1 MSADPSTAAVT
12 TDLDRQAV
20 PARRANTR
28 IVGRDVAPASA
39 PGAREWPK
47 WVLRPLVI
55 FVTSRAVVFATLAIT
70 SLFTHKSIPHE
81 IDRWDSRWFIR
92 AALSGYPRHL
102 PQVHGHT
109 AGNTIAFF
117 PLFPFL
123 IRWVAHPT
131 GFSLLSSGI
140 GITVVTGLTALVA
153 VWAMVRHYAG
163 QDNADR
169 ATLLV
174 ALFPGSLALTLVYS
188 EGLVL
193 TFVALALLA
202 LMKRQW
208 VLAGILG
215 MFATATSPI
224 ALAFELSCLWSAYG
238 AIRRD
243 REWRSLAAPI
253 LAPLGFIGYQI
264 WLWHHTGTLLAW
276 RLTEKG
282 GWNSY
287 PSLRY
292 PISVLATFVRDPVA
306 NTITGIILTVGTVAV
321 VIGIVAAVKTKMPAP
336 LLIYGVVAAFMAAI
350 SAQVG
355 LRPRFIFLAFPL
367 IIAVGVWLKGRS
379 YWMVLVASAL
389 LLIGMTVLEVASWAV
404 FP

>member
-1 MSADPSTAAVT
+1 MVMSSDPASVAADLGTRPVPVADPRVLAPDANSSTSPIG
-12 TDLDRQAV
+12 RPW
-20 PARRANTR
+20 PA
-28 IVGRDVAPASA
+28 
-39 PGAREWPK
+39 
-47 WVLRPLVI
+47 WVLRPLALYLA
-55 FVTSRAVVFATLAIT
+55 SRVVVFATLAIT
-70 SLFTHKSIPHE
+70 SLFTHKSIPQE

-92 AALSGYPRHL
+92 AALNGYPRQL

-131 GFSLLSSGI
+131 GLSLLSVGI
-140 GITVVTGLTALVA
+140 GITIVTGFTAVVA

-163 QDNADR
+163 QEKADR

-174 ALFPGSLALTLVYS
+174 ALFPGSIALTLVYS

-193 TFVALALLA
+193 TFVALGLLA

-215 MFATATSPI
+215 LLATATSPI
-224 ALAFELSCLWSAYG
+224 ALAFEASCLWCAYSSV
-238 AIRRD
+238 ANRRD
-243 REWRSLAAPI
+243 WRSLAAPL
-253 LAPLGFIGYQI
+253 LAPVGFVGYQL

-292 PISVLATFVRDPVA
+292 PISVIVTFVRDPVA
-306 NTITGIILTVGTVAV
+306 NTITGIILSVGMIAV
-321 VIGIVAAVKTKMPAP
+321 VIGVVAALKTRMPSP
-336 LLIYGVVAAFMAAI
+336 LLIYGVVAALMASV

-367 IIAVGVWLKGRS
+367 IVAVGTWLGGRS
-379 YWMVLVASAL
+379 YKIVLVASSL
-389 LLIGMTVLEVASWAV
+389 LLIGITVLEVASWAV

>member
-1 MSADPSTAAVT
+1 MSVDPATAAVT
-12 TDLDRQAV
+12 TDLQR
-20 PARRANTR
+20 PAPATVTERR
-28 IVGRDVAPASA
+28 VVAPHTSSSPTR
-39 PGAREWPK
+39 PGRRWPK
-47 WVLRPLVI
+47 WLLRPLVI
-55 FVTSRAVVFATLAIT
+55 YVMSRAVVFITLAIT
-70 SLFTHKSIPHE
+70 SLFTNTAIPQE

-92 AALSGYPRHL
+92 AALNGYPRQL
-102 PQVHGHT
+102 PEVHGHT

-131 GFSLLSSGI
+131 GLSLLSAGI
-140 GITVVTGLTALVA
+140 GITIVTGFTSVVA
-153 VWAMVRHYAG
+153 VWAMVRHFAG
-163 QDNADR
+163 QQKADR

-193 TFVALALLA
+193 TFVAFGLLA

-208 VLAGILG
+208 VLAGVLG
-215 MFATATSPI
+215 MLATATSPI
-224 ALAFELSCLWSAYG
+224 ALAFEFSCLWCAYSAV
-238 AIRRD
+238 AKERD
-243 REWRSLAAPI
+243 WRSLAAPI
-253 LAPLGFIGYQI
+253 LTPLGFIGYQL
-264 WLWHHTGTLLAW
+264 WLWHHTGSLLAW

-292 PISVLATFVRDPVA
+292 PVSVIVTFVRDPVA
-306 NTITGIILTVGTVAV
+306 NTVTGIILSMGIAAV
-321 VIGIVAAVKTKMPAP
+321 VIGVVAAVKTRMPAP
-336 LLIYGVVAAFMAAI
+336 LLIYGVLAAFMAAI

-367 IIAVGVWLKGRS
+367 IVAVGIWLKGRS
-379 YWMVLVASAL
+379 YWAVLGASSL